1 MIKSKSYYIITLVL
15 GIALVGACL
24 ICRLDDMR
32 RFLSYQQLKSLS
44 GVLLGIGAG
53 LVGMSISNLIMVNIQ
68 RKNPK
73 IRHQNEIEYNDER
86 NISIRNQAKA
96 KSADIIQWFI
106 MGIAYLSILIGSP
119 VWITL
124 IIVGV
129 FTLYHI
135 LCAYYMIKYQ
145 NEM

>member
-1 MIKSKSYYIITLVL
+1 MIKSKSYYIVTLLL
-15 GIALVGACL
+15 GIVLVGACL
-24 ICRLDDMR
+24 ICRLDYMN

-44 GVLLGIGAG
+44 GVLLGVGVG
-53 LVGMSISNLIMVNIQ
+53 LAGMSISNLIMVNIQ
-68 RKNPK
+68 RKNPQIK
-73 IRHQNEIEYNDER
+73 HQNEIEYNDER

-106 MGIAYLSILIGSP
+106 MGIAYLSILINLP

-129 FTLYHI
+129 FSLYHI
-135 LCAYYMIKYQ
+135 LCSYYMVKYQ
-145 NEM
+145 KEM